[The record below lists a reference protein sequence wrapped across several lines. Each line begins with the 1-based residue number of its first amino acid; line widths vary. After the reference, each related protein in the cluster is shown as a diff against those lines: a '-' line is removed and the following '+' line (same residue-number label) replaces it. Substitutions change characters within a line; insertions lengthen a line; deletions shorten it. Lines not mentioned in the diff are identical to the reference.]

1 MKSSC
6 FSALFINKTDLY
18 LLRQT
23 VFDLALPS
31 PLPLSPNLLQYYC
44 CKKNESEE
52 DVGSVAGADPLSHF
66 PCNTCN
72 ALAMDGTDI
81 TPVSLDQL
89 DTSPHHNHCP
99 TCSPH
104 PDRAGDMR
112 NGGER
117 LGFHTYY
124 ETPPVS
130 LPLPSSLQ
138 GSSSLSCYSSTD
150 MFPSPPRPYSTD
162 V

>member
-1 MKSSC
+1 M
-6 FSALFINKTDLY
+6 SAGTIVISGGILAAVI
-18 LLRQT
+18 LLCIVAVLCYCR
-23 VFDLALPS
+23 
-31 PLPLSPNLLQYYC
+31 LQYYC

-89 DTSPHHNHCP
+89 DTSPHHDHCP
-99 TCSPH
+99 TCSPR
-104 PDRAGDMR
+104 PDRAADMR

-130 LPLPSSLQ
+130 LPLPASLH